1 MKDFN
6 NQRTHAS
13 NGEEL
18 SEMFIG
24 EDGLASIFY
33 NDDEAEVIGG
43 RTDVFGDAMIVK
55 IK

>member
-1 MKDFN
+1 MREFN
-6 NQRTHAS
+6 SRRTHAP

-24 EDGLASIFY
+24 EDGLVSIFY